1 MKIITYIFGILLFFA
16 CSQQD
21 SYDGRITLK
30 NLENCKDSLTLTD
43 INARISFV
51 PLESRKECLI
61 GNIQKLVLS
70 SEYFFIWSKNVVY
83 QFLRNG
89 TFVRC
94 IGNYGRGPEEYLDI
108 YDIAVNEKQE
118 KVFIADE
125 QKVLDFNFAGEYCST
140 YQAKFWW
147 KFEVSDEGNFLI
159 NPIIIFGNEPNK
171 LIVRD
176 MKGDTL
182 AMFNNAIRFEPKNIS
197 MWPQLKSLSRLE
209 NMFIFHQQFCDTI
222 FTLNPV
228 DRSLTYRYSFDFGD
242 FKITEQTLNEGG
254 EAHNKVISVTGITED
269 LKYIYVDIR
278 NRGKQLRYVIEKHT
292 GKCHLPCFKIPE
304 LQYNF
309 WPKWQYHDNI
319 LIDYIS
325 ASYLAERN
333 DSLSKTNIDSRL
345 KKLDENSNPVLIIVE
360 THN

>member
-16 CSQQD
+16 CSQPD
-21 SYDGRITLK
+21 SYDERITLK

-43 INARISFV
+43 INDRISFV

-70 SEYFFIWSKNVVY
+70 SEYYFIWSKNVVY

-89 TFVRC
+89 TFVRS

-108 YDIAVNEKQE
+108 FDIAVNEKQE

-125 QKVLDFNFAGEYCST
+125 RKVLEFNFAGEYCST

-147 KFEVSDEGNFLI
+147 KFEVSDEGNFII

-171 LIVRD
+171 LIVKN

-182 AMFNNAIRFEPKNIS
+182 ARFINAIHFEPKNFS

-209 NMFIFHQQFCDTI
+209 NKYIYHQQFCDTV
-222 FTLNPV
+222 FTLNPE
-228 DRSLTYRYSFDFGD
+228 DHSLTHRYSFDFGD

-269 LKYIYVDIR
+269 LKYIYADIR
-278 NRGKQLRYVIEKHT
+278 NMGKQLRYVIEKHT
-292 GKCHLPCFKIPE
+292 GKCYFPGFRLPEIE
-304 LQYNF
+304 YNF

-325 ASYLAERN
+325 ASYLAERK
-333 DSLSKTNIDSRL
+333 DSLSQSNFDSTL
-345 KKLDENSNPVLIIVE
+345 KNLDENSNPVLIIVE